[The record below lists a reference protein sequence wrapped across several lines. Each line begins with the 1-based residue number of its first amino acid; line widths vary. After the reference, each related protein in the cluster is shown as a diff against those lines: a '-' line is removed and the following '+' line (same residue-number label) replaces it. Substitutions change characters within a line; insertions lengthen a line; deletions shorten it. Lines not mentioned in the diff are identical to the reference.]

1 MDIQMTKFFNKW
13 TRIFHRWVAI
23 PTIII
28 IPIAVITKFTGD
40 VIGHLPPQLEQ
51 FQSILML
58 LLAISGTYLYLIPY
72 IAKWQ
77 RGRRAKAKAAERN
90 SVVPGTGQTRFD

>member
-1 MDIQMTKFFNKW
+1 MTKFFNKW

-23 PTIII
+23 PTIIL
-28 IPIAVITKFTGD
+28 IPLAVIAKFSGGA
-40 VIGHLPPQLEQ
+40 VEHIPLELEK

-72 IAKWQ
+72 IAKSQ
-77 RGRRAKAKAAERN
+77 RKRRRTTKMNKPEIIEAI
-90 SVVPGTGQTRFD
+90 

>member
-1 MDIQMTKFFNKW
+1 MTKFFNKW
-13 TRIFHRWVAI
+13 SRIFHRWIAI

-28 IPIAVITKFTGD
+28 IPLAVIAKFTGD
-40 VIGHLPPQLEQ
+40 SAGHLPPQLEQ

-58 LLAISGTYLYLIPY
+58 LLVISGTYLYFIPY

-77 RGRRAKAKAAERN
+77 RGRRAKAKTAAQLPET
-90 SVVPGTGQTRFD
+90 PGD

>member
-1 MDIQMTKFFNKW
+1 MTKFFNKW
-13 TRIFHRWVAI
+13 TRIFHRWIAI
-23 PTIII
+23 PTILI

-40 VIGHLPPQLEQ
+40 AAGHLPPQLEQ

-58 LLAISGTYLYLIPY
+58 LLVISGAYLYFIPY

-77 RGRRAKAKAAERN
+77 RSQRTKAKVAAQNATISKTN
-90 SVVPGTGQTRFD
+90 SAKEL